1 MSSHS
6 LAGRLDMFR
15 EMAAEARKDAA
26 HAASGEMKDAYERL
40 ARSWDLLIGEIS
52 AAMASEDERFKQRTG

>member
-1 MSSHS
+1 MSSHP

-26 HAASGEMKDAYERL
+26 HAASPEMKDAYEHL
-40 ARSWDLLIGEIS
+40 AKSWDLLIGEIS
-52 AAMASEDERFKQRTG
+52 AAMASEEERPKERAD

>member
-1 MSSHS
+1 
-6 LAGRLDMFR
+6 MFR